1 MTIPEWIQ
9 GVGLGQKADGRKWE
23 AVKARKGATNEW
35 NTLENFLCRLE
46 ELAVAERVCRA
57 NLGCF
62 F

>member
-9 GVGLGQKADGRKWE
+9 DYLGQKADGRKWE
-23 AVKARKGATNEW
+23 SEKGERSYNEW

-57 NLGCF
+57 NLKSF
-62 F
+62 L